1 MTNKDQ
7 SREAFEAWFSKY
19 HDEACREWG
28 GIDCTNPKGVAE
40 EAWQAARSAPAAPV
54 ELPEPDTYLYVN
66 GEHRGVGLAWR
77 GDMDVAEG
85 TERHN
90 LFTEQQLRELLAA
103 AQKLS
108 QGASWL
114 PIESAPKDGSEILLV
129 SRKGRIANGCWMTAK
144 DKVGAWMWP
153 YVLQEPT
160 HWMPLPQPP
169 KEQT

>member
-7 SREAFEAWFSKY
+7 CREAFEKWFSKY

-40 EAWQAARSAPAAPV
+40 EAWQAARSAPAAPM
-54 ELPEPDTYLYVN
+54 EMPEPIAQISMASTGHIEWRHGLMVREVTPLDGQALY
-66 GEHRGVGLAWR
+66 
-77 GDMDVAEG
+77 
-85 TERHN
+85 
-90 LFTEQQLRELLAA
+90 TEQQVRELLAA
-103 AQKLS
+103 APKLP
-108 QGASWL
+108 QGDCWL

-129 SRKGRIANGCWMTAK
+129 SRKCRIANGCWMTAN

-169 KEQT
+169 QEEG